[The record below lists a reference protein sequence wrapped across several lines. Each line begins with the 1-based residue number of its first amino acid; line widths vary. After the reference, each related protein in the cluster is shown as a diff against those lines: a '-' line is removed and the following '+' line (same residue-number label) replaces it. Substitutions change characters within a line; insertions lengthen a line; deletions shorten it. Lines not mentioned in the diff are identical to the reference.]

1 MPRPPST
8 DPTASETIR
17 IRVTPKDK
25 AKLQRLAKRSRM
37 SLSAYLI
44 DRGLTAPYMPERKTD

>member
-1 MPRPPST
+1 MSRPPIN
-8 DPTASETIR
+8 DPASEQIR

-25 AKLQRLAKRSRM
+25 AKLQRLAKRADL

-44 DRGLTAPYMPERKTD
+44 ACGLLGDLEIT

>member
-1 MPRPPST
+1 MSRPPID
-8 DPTASETIR
+8 DPASEQIR

-25 AKLQRLAKRSRM
+25 AKLQRLAKRSGM

-44 DRGLTAPYMPERKTD
+44 DCGLCGPYMAQRKAD